1 MEELKGIEG
10 RGIIEPSTSE
20 WFAPIVVVGKKDR
33 TLRLCVNYRRLNS
46 VTCIDDRCLSHA
58 TN

>member
-46 VTCIDDRCLSHA
+46 VTCIELLSHA